1 MEPFVKKPIDIIK
14 EDITNLK
21 DEIASLKDSMKELKE
36 IILSR
41 DSISIAEHEKQY
53 EKELSE
59 EATTSW
65 FWS

>member
-41 DSISIAEHEKQY
+41 DSISVVKQY

-59 EATTSW
+59 DATTSW

>member
-1 MEPFVKKPIDIIK
+1 
-14 EDITNLK
+14 
-21 DEIASLKDSMKELKE
+21 MKELKE

-41 DSISIAEHEKQY
+41 DAISVVKQS